1 MILCN
6 EQEIAY
12 KRGRI
17 MILDQ
22 TLCKSSSQTNIKFQV
37 PYEARVRD
45 LIAIFDIITGLCNFP
60 VAMNEEILDLLF
72 ERTKQLDLK
81 LIAIAK
87 MLVPFKI
94 ELDLTLIDRTQQVIC
109 EITNNRLSYKDKFLH
124 VLHNISSGTEGLSR
138 LITF

>member
-1 MILCN
+1 
-6 EQEIAY
+6 
-12 KRGRI
+12 

-22 TLCKSSSQTNIKFQV
+22 TLCKSKTQTNIKFQV
-37 PYEARVRD
+37 PYEARVSD
-45 LIAIFDIITGLCNFP
+45 LIAIFDVITGLCNFP

-72 ERTKQLDLK
+72 ERKKQLDLK

-87 MLVPFKI
+87 MLIPFKI
-94 ELDLTLIDRTQQVIC
+94 ELNLTLIDRTQQVIC
-109 EITNNRLSYKDKFLH
+109 EITNNRLSYKDKFLQ